1 MSLNWISKIEEQ
13 LLRAYCPNIYTV
25 LLRHAFASQQHKKWF
40 RLSRFEAMP
49 PTLPNQGFES
59 FVTVQLGLCWD
70 PETQMPTWMKG
81 KIFLTP
87 DVLIKLSLEPSLFLN
102 EAFLTISLK
111 VSKISSIHLDWL
123 QVITFCH

>member
-1 MSLNWISKIEEQ
+1 MLS
-13 LLRAYCPNIYTV
+13 AYCPNIYTV

-81 KIFLTP
+81 KIFQTP

-111 VSKISSIHLDWL
+111 VSKTSSIHLDWL

>member
-1 MSLNWISKIEEQ
+1 
-13 LLRAYCPNIYTV
+13 
-25 LLRHAFASQQHKKWF
+25 
-40 RLSRFEAMP
+40 MP

-81 KIFLTP
+81 KIFQTP

-102 EAFLTISLK
+102 EAFLIISLK
-111 VSKISSIHLDWL
+111 VSKTPSFHLDWL
-123 QVITFCH
+123 QVITFCPSIKIFSYIWTHFNDFLTYESQLKGVFSKPSGNCIVAPNLCFLS